1 NWWTATV
8 TGVRQAFLD
17 VKWTQDKGNDV
28 VLSSAT
34 SQTNADG
41 KATITLK
48 STTKAVDNVTVK
60 AQYKE
65 TAEVA
70 ADKTVSFIYELSSA
84 KVGTVKLAG
93 SSAREYAAGSSSF
106 TDTAQD
112 VDGNGN
118 PVR

>member
-1 NWWTATV
+1 
-8 TGVRQAFLD
+8 
-17 VKWTQDKGNDV
+17 WTQDKGNDV

-84 KVGTVKLAG
+84 KVGTGKMDGDVVQQVADG
-93 SSAREYAAGSSSF
+93 VNNF
-106 TDTAQD
+106 TYTAQL
-112 VDGNGN
+112 VDANGT
-118 PVR
+118 PIR